1 MDLRRIA
8 ALARKEMTHVRRD
21 RMLLR
26 MAIVLPIVQLFL
38 IGYAAQMDVDNIPTA
53 ICDEDR
59 SPASREL
66 ARLIEAVGYFR
77 LVAAPADHRHIQ
89 RLMDGGRAKVGV
101 IVPRGYQEAL
111 LSGRDAQVGVVLD
124 GADATTARIAASYL
138 QQMLATESLH
148 VVYERLE
155 RAGMDA
161 DLPPL
166 ELRPS
171 IWYNPELRSRHFM
184 IPGVIGVII
193 LTLTLS
199 FSALG
204 IVREREIGTLER
216 LTMAPIGPGELIIG
230 KLMPYL
236 AIAVLD
242 GALALVVAHFW
253 FELPCRGSVLFLYS
267 TILLFAVNTLGL
279 GLFVSSL
286 ARTQQQ
292 AMLTNIFVI
301 MPSILMSGFIAPI
314 SNMPQ
319 VVQYLTCLIPLRYFV
334 EIARGVC
341 LKGLT
346 PLELWPQLGALSAL
360 TVIALVAGA
369 LMLRR
374 RL

>member
-1 MDLRRIA
+1 
-8 ALARKEMTHVRRD
+8 
-21 RMLLR
+21 
-26 MAIVLPIVQLFL
+26 MAIILPIVQLFL
-38 IGYAAQMDVDNIPTA
+38 IGYAAQLDVDNIPTA

-59 SPASREL
+59 SPASRDI
-66 ARLIEAVGYFR
+66 ARLIEGAGYFR
-77 LVAAPADHRHIQ
+77 LVAAPPDHRQIQ
-89 RLMDGGRAKVGV
+89 RLMDAGRAKVAV
-101 IVPRGYQEAL
+101 IVPRGYQRAL
-111 LSGRDAQVGVVLD
+111 LSGRDAQVGVALD

-138 QQMLATESLH
+138 QQVLAKESLH
-148 VVYERLE
+148 VVCERLR
-155 RAGMDA
+155 RAGMNA

-184 IPGVIGVII
+184 LPGVIGIII

-216 LTMAPIGPGELIIG
+216 LTMAPIGPAELIIG

-236 AIAVLD
+236 AIAMLD
-242 GALALVVAHFW
+242 AALALVVAGFW

-267 TILLFAVNTLGL
+267 AMLLFAVNALGL
-279 GLFVSSL
+279 GLFVSSV

-292 AMLTNIFVI
+292 AMLTNVFVI
-301 MPSILMSGFIAPI
+301 LPSILMSGFIAPI

-319 VVQYLTCLIPLRYFV
+319 LVQYLTYFIPLRYFV
-334 EIARGVC
+334 EISRGVC

-346 PLELWPQLGALSAL
+346 SIELWPQLAALTAL
-360 TVIALVAGA
+360 TVVTLVAGA

>member
-1 MDLRRIA
+1 MNLGRMA
-8 ALARKEMTHVRRD
+8 ALARKEMTHIRRD
-21 RMLLR
+21 RVLLR
-26 MAIVLPIVQLFL
+26 MAIILPIVQLFL
-38 IGYAAQMDVDNIPTA
+38 IGYAAQLDVDNIPTA

-59 SPASREL
+59 SPASRDI
-66 ARLIEAVGYFR
+66 ARLIEGAGYFR
-77 LVAAPADHRHIQ
+77 LVAAPPDHRQIQ
-89 RLMDGGRAKVGV
+89 RLMDAGRAKVAV
-101 IVPRGYQEAL
+101 IVPRGYQRAL
-111 LSGRDAQVGVVLD
+111 LSGRDAQVGVALD

-138 QQMLATESLH
+138 QQVLAKESLH
-148 VVYERLE
+148 VVCERLR
-155 RAGMDA
+155 RAGMNA

-184 IPGVIGVII
+184 LPGVIGIII

-216 LTMAPIGPGELIIG
+216 LTMAPIGPAELIIG

-236 AIAVLD
+236 AIAMLD
-242 GALALVVAHFW
+242 AALALVVAGFW

-267 TILLFAVNTLGL
+267 AMLLFAVNALGL
-279 GLFVSSL
+279 GLFVSSV

-292 AMLTNIFVI
+292 AMLTNVFVI
-301 MPSILMSGFIAPI
+301 LPSILMSGFIAPI

-319 VVQYLTCLIPLRYFV
+319 LVQYLTYFIPLRYFV
-334 EIARGVC
+334 EISRGVC

-346 PLELWPQLGALSAL
+346 SIELWPQLAALTAL
-360 TVIALVAGA
+360 TVVTLVAGA